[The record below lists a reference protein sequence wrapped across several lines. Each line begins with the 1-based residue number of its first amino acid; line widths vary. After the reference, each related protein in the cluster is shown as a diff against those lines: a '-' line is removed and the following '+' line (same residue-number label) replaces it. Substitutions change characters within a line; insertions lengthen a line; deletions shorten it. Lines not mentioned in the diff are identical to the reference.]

1 MRAFTRVAERLG
13 NVNPEDEHQVER
25 FFAEEAP
32 ALPEGE
38 QAKILEALLELEGED
53 LEPLQAREYAS
64 GPSEVLLSDSPPLA
78 TPETEVVSERAI
90 QQIGEI
96 AGAMALTFSSVFY
109 TAGLDVKVS
118 LNVADRS
125 VKFLLAGPD
134 TGRLEREDKPL
145 LVTMERLAD
154 VLAERNEAIDRVTM
168 SLSTEPAPRAP
179 RRPQSPG
186 RSLVRP
192 RGGGI
197 RGGPG
202 GAA

>member
-1 MRAFTRVAERLG
+1 MRAFARVAERLG
-13 NVNPEDEHQVER
+13 KVNPEDELQVER

-53 LEPLQAREYAS
+53 LEPLKVREYAS
-64 GPSEVLLSDSPPLA
+64 GPSEILLSDSPPLA
-78 TPETEVVSERAI
+78 TPETEVNLERTL

-96 AGAMALTFSSVFY
+96 AGAMALAFSSVFY

-118 LNVADRS
+118 LTVEDRS

-134 TGRLEREDKPL
+134 TGRLEKEDKPL
-145 LVTMERLAD
+145 LATMERLAE

-168 SLSTEPAPRAP
+168 SLSTESALR
-179 RRPQSPG
+179 
-186 RSLVRP
+186 
-192 RGGGI
+192 
-197 RGGPG
+197 
-202 GAA
+202 